1 MAKSVQL
8 GSHDILIDPPLRELV
23 FRMMT
28 AFNAGPTPGD
38 SNESSKVLS
47 SDDESQT
54 VEFKSKAGFITYT
67 SVEKVTLDAPKR
79 ITFNHLSGPLH
90 YACDEF
96 VLEDRDG
103 LTLLSH
109 HGEIIWSR
117 FPFVGWFGTVV
128 YTRPMFN
135 RVVSRH
141 MEIIKTAAEA
151 RAARSHVF
159 RRKPKTEPTD
169 ET

>member
-1 MAKSVQL
+1 
-8 GSHDILIDPPLRELV
+8 
-23 FRMMT
+23 MMT

-90 YACDEF
+90 
-96 VLEDRDG
+96 
-103 LTLLSH
+103 
-109 HGEIIWSR
+109 
-117 FPFVGWFGTVV
+117 
-128 YTRPMFN
+128 
-135 RVVSRH
+135 
-141 MEIIKTAAEA
+141 
-151 RAARSHVF
+151 
-159 RRKPKTEPTD
+159 
-169 ET
+169 